1 MVRCNQATTPCL
13 DKNLQYQLLCE
24 IVQNRSLQEDAC
36 KDSMYAVY
44 TVNVWA
50 HNWLKISILIQG
62 SLSPCAN
69 LQSVSLHSPRAK
81 ARHIASENW
90 HRQVLHLDF
99 NWGAFHNALCFC
111 FPLKFVMA
119 CSISFCDPQMPDPL
133 FRMLRMLCPKKTHRT
148 LEQCWTLCL
157 YTIYTYI

>member
-1 MVRCNQATTPCL
+1 MILFKFGKSSIIYTMLCTSMCTDIIIRTSFVVRCNQATTPCL
-13 DKNLQYQLLCE
+13 DKNLQYQSLCE

-50 HNWLKISILIQG
+50 HTWLQISILIQG

-99 NWGAFHNALCFC
+99 N
-111 FPLKFVMA
+111 
-119 CSISFCDPQMPDPL
+119 
-133 FRMLRMLCPKKTHRT
+133 
-148 LEQCWTLCL
+148 
-157 YTIYTYI
+157 